1 MKLTIEEVQ
10 KRFPGFEIELV
21 QDFVKVAEIKSC
33 NKGEYILRSGQY
45 IRSILIVFD
54 GLVKVLRESSNGN
67 SFFMHYVKS
76 GHGFALTMI
85 YGDRQEPS
93 EVTAIAFEKTILI
106 AIPLTCMEKWMK
118 EYKSWYQYVFE
129 TFRERVRE
137 FLKTIDNN
145 VFLNMDERLVYY
157 LNYHAEILETKTIP
171 ITRTEIAKEFNSSRE
186 VITRVLNKLA
196 DKGKLKMHRHFIEL
210 LDL

>member
-1 MKLTIEEVQ
+1 MKLTVEEVQ
-10 KRFPGFEIELV
+10 TRFPGFEIELV
-21 QDFVKVAEIKSC
+21 HDIVKVAEIKSC
-33 NKGEYILRSGQY
+33 KKGEFILRKGQY
-45 IRSILIVFD
+45 IRSILVIYD

-67 SFFMHYVKS
+67 SFFIHYIGS
-76 GHGFALTMI
+76 GQAFALTMI

-93 EVTAIAFEKTILI
+93 EVTALAFDKTILI
-106 AIPLTCMEKWMK
+106 SVPFSCMEKWMK

-129 TFRERVRE
+129 TLRERVKQL
-137 FLKTIDNN
+137 LKTIDNS
-145 VFLNMDERLVYY
+145 VFLNMDDRLIHY
-157 LNYHAEILETKTIP
+157 LNYHAEILQTKSIP

-196 DKGKLKMHRHFIEL
+196 DRGKLKMHRHFIEI